1 MVTRDEA
8 ETPPYSGR
16 TRSTDGGTEN
26 SMLYCKAEG
35 EHEDNQRQGAAEA
48 IADAPWA
55 AESHSGRKVVS
66 ESGAYSD
73 DALRQP
79 SSL

>member
-1 MVTRDEA
+1 MRDEA
-8 ETPPYSGR
+8 ETPYSGR
-16 TRSTDGGTEN
+16 TRSTGGGTGH
-26 SMLYCKAEG
+26 SMPDWKAED
-35 EHEDNQRQGAAEA
+35 EHEDEQRQGAAEA

-55 AESHSGRKVVS
+55 AESHSRAKAVS

>member
-1 MVTRDEA
+1 MKDEA
-8 ETPPYSGR
+8 ETPYSGR
-16 TRSTDGGTEN
+16 TRSTDGGTGHP
-26 SMLYCKAEG
+26 MLVCKAKD
-35 EHEDNQRQGAAEA
+35 EHDQRQGAAEA
-48 IADAPWA
+48 IADAPWD
-55 AESHSGRKVVS
+55 AESHSGRKAVR